1 MNLQLRFTLMTT
13 KIIEDRSGLKRGLT
27 TNVLALTSLSIKY
40 IAIPLV
46 AFTLLMA
53 SFPYQAHAAT
63 SSVGVWWP
71 TDGAHVTNVQPF
83 KAMVEGLSVD
93 KYDMYWQVDGGA
105 LVTMPSN
112 YNGYPHKE
120 TMVDV
125 SGWTWKGK
133 GPYTVTFVAKV
144 GGGVIGQRTVN
155 IYNDGASA
163 TAQTQTVTV
172 APNTTTTQTTSGTAT
187 QTQQTQIASTT
198 QAPVTTTQAPT
209 QPAPAPSV
217 QTTSIEVWWPTAQ
230 ATLNAITPFKAL
242 AKNISVDKYDMY
254 WQIAGTQP
262 ALMPTNNA
270 DYPHKEVMVDVSK
283 WTGGANGAYTITFTA
298 KDKNGNVIA
307 TRQIPVT
314 VNAPVT
320 QATVVTAPT
329 APVVTTTAP
338 VLPATQS
345 SGTQTS
351 TSGLYVNPNSP
362 AASQANAWRTS
373 RPADARAMDL
383 LAAQPTAVWFGGW
396 NGNIYNDVRS
406 LVQRAASAGK
416 TPVLIAYNIPQ
427 RDCGGYSAGGVGSPE
442 AYRTWIS
449 SIASAI
455 GNDKAIVI
463 LEPDAL
469 SGITCLSG
477 ADQTTRMGLLSGA
490 ISTLKNNPNTL
501 VYLDAGHSGWV
512 DVNTMASRLQSANVA
527 RADGFALNVSNFRTT
542 SESTTYGTQ
551 LSQKLGGKHFII
563 DTARN
568 GAGSNGEWCN
578 PGGRAIGQKPTLQ
591 TGNALIDAYLW
602 LKVPGESDG
611 SCNGGPS
618 AGQWWGDYALGLV
631 QRSAY
636 TY

>member
-13 KIIEDRSGLKRGLT
+13 KIIEDRSGLKKGLSKI
-27 TNVLALTSLSIKY
+27 LAITPLSIKY
-40 IAIPLV
+40 IVIPMIV
-46 AFTLLMA
+46 FSFIIA
-53 SFPYQAHAAT
+53 SFPYRAHAAT
-63 SSVGVWWP
+63 SVGVWWP
-71 TDGAHVTNVQPF
+71 VDGAHVTNVQPF
-83 KAMVEGLSVD
+83 KALLDGMSVD
-93 KYDMYWQVDGGA
+93 QYDMYWQVDGGA
-105 LVTMPSN
+105 LVTMPSS

-120 TMVDV
+120 TMVNIA
-125 SGWTWKGK
+125 GWTWKGK
-133 GPYTVTFVAKV
+133 GPYAVTFVAKA
-144 GGGVIGQRTVN
+144 GGAVIGQRTVN
-155 IYNDGASA
+155 IYNDGA
-163 TAQTQTVTV
+163 TAVAQAQSVTV
-172 APNTTTTQTTSGTAT
+172 APTTTSTTQA
-187 QTQQTQIASTT
+187 QQTQIASTPT
-198 QAPVTTTQAPT
+198 QTTVATTQVQT
-209 QPAPAPSV
+209 QPAPTPSV

-230 ATLNAITPFKAL
+230 AKLNAVTPFKAL
-242 AKNISVDKYDMY
+242 AKNMSVDTYDMY
-254 WQIAGTQP
+254 WQIPGTQP

-270 DYPHKEVMVDVSK
+270 DYPHKEVTVDVSK
-283 WTGGANGAYTITFTA
+283 WTGGVNGTYTITFTA
-298 KDKNGNVIA
+298 KNKNGNVVA

-314 VNAPVT
+314 VNAPAAQT
-320 QATVVTAPT
+320 TVVVAPP
-329 APVVTTTAP
+329 APVITTTAP
-338 VLPATQS
+338 VTTTPVPVTNTQI
-345 SGTQTS
+345 S

-396 NGNIYNDVRS
+396 NANIYNDVQS

-455 GNDKAIVI
+455 GNNKAIVI

-477 ADQTTRMGLLSGA
+477 ADQQTRMGLLSGA

-501 VYLDAGHSGWV
+501 VYLDAGHSAWV

-551 LSQKLGGKHFII
+551 ISQKLGGKHFII

-568 GAGSNGEWCN
+568 GLGSSGEWCN

-611 SCNGGPS
+611 NCNGGPS

-631 QRSAY
+631 QRSTY

>member
-1 MNLQLRFTLMTT
+1 MNLQIPFTLMSK

-27 TNVLALTSLSIKY
+27 NVLAITPLSIKY
-40 IAIPLV
+40 IVIPMIV
-46 AFTLLMA
+46 SSFIMA
-53 SFPYQAHAAT
+53 SFPYRAHAAEA
-63 SSVGVWWP
+63 SVGVWWP
-71 TDGAHVTNVQPF
+71 VDGAHVTNVQPF
-83 KAMVEGLSVD
+83 KALLDGMAVD

-133 GPYTVTFVAKV
+133 GPYTVTFVAKA
-144 GGGVIGQRTVN
+144 GGAVIGQRTVN
-155 IYNDGASA
+155 IYNDGAPTVA
-163 TAQTQTVTV
+163 PTPVVTV
-172 APNTTTTQTTSGTAT
+172 APTTTSTT

-198 QAPVTTTQAPT
+198 TQTSVTTTQVST
-209 QPAPAPSV
+209 

-230 ATLNAITPFKAL
+230 AKLNAVTPFKAL
-242 AKNISVDKYDMY
+242 AKNMSVDQYDMY

-262 ALMPTNNA
+262 ALMPTNNT

-298 KDKNGNVIA
+298 KDKNGTVIA

-320 QATVVTAPT
+320 PTTVVVAPT
-329 APVVTTTAP
+329 APVTTTVAPTTVTTVT
-338 VLPATQS
+338 
-345 SGTQTS
+345 TQTN
-351 TSGLYVNPNSP
+351 TSALYVNPNSP
-362 AASQANAWRTS
+362 AASQANAWRSS

-477 ADQTTRMGLLSGA
+477 ADQATRMGLLSGA
-490 ISTLKNNPNTL
+490 ITTLKNNPNTL
-501 VYLDAGHSGWV
+501 VYLDAGHSAWV

-551 LSQKLGGKHFII
+551 ISQKLGGKHFII

-568 GAGSNGEWCN
+568 GLGSNGEWCN